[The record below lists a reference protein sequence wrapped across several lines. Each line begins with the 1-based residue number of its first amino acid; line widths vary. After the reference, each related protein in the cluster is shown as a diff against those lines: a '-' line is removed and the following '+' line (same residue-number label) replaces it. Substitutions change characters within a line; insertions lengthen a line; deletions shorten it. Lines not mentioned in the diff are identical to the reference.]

1 MKLCIKDQLLIGK
14 VGRKNQIWF
23 YKFFLYKTIK
33 YYIFWAAMI
42 THQYIEKRQKIN
54 YKAEIYG
61 FQNAIFWKNSE
72 ALKPNMLIFGFK
84 CDILILEVD
93 IWVMRRLMKRDFYL

>member
-23 YKFFLYKTIK
+23 YKNFLYKTIK
-33 YYIFWAAMI
+33 YYILWTAMK

-54 YKAEIYG
+54 DKAEIFD
-61 FQNAIFWKNSE
+61 FQNAIFWENSE
-72 ALKPNMLIFGFK
+72 VLKPKKLIFGFK

-93 IWVMRRLMKRDFYL
+93 IWVM